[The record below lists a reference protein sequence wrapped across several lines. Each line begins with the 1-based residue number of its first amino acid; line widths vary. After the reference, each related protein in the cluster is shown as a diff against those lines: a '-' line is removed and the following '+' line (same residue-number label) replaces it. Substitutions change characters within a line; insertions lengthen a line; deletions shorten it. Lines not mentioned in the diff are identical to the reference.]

1 MRTWDFEHACY
12 TGERTLHVPLT
23 HVRSNSHR
31 GSLAVATDDG
41 KVGMVDLR
49 QSVSLFATASAHP
62 GGVNEISIAGDS
74 LATCGFRAGCAR
86 YSLPPAQLSHTG
98 HLDCGTCI
106 SSPSYFAAISGKMPL
121 LGLCSAGLATGLAR
135 VVLWLQHASAL
146 LPQSQY
152 HIKGLG
158 WLASS
163 LLTVRTLPAQERVRC
178 GILRQRGARV

>member
-86 YSLPPAQLSHTG
+86 YSLPLLSFLILWQWVT
-98 HLDCGTCI
+98 LI
-106 SSPSYFAAISGKMPL
+106 
-121 LGLCSAGLATGLAR
+121 
-135 VVLWLQHASAL
+135 VVLVSGHRATLRPSLERCRRWASAL
-146 LPQSQY
+146 LGQLLVSQ
-152 HIKGLG
+152 G
-158 WLASS
+158 
-163 LLTVRTLPAQERVRC
+163 
-178 GILRQRGARV
+178 